1 MSPAKTSQFDLVHSL
16 VLADQHPRVSVPTVA
31 QRAQGS
37 VQLNFQNLSAFERV
51 TDQYANQGVR
61 FDGAIALEPS
71 NPLFQTRVGKL
82 VLMPISNQACF
93 SAQFHGDL
101 RQVDVFVSSARPVC
115 LNAYDAAGNLIDQ
128 VSSDWKQIFSE
139 EGEMRNPLPIQK
151 LELRVPNIVRIV
163 LQSYAPFIV
172 TGLDFEATHS

>member
-1 MSPAKTSQFDLVHSL
+1 MSPAKTSQFDLVQTL
-16 VLADQHPRVSVPTVA
+16 VLADPSRRTSAPIVA
-31 QRAQGS
+31 QRAKGS
-37 VQLNFQNLSAFERV
+37 VQLNFQNLSAFERI
-51 TDQYANQGVR
+51 TDQYANQGIK

-71 NPLFQTRVGKL
+71 NPLFQTGIGKL

-93 SAQFHGDL
+93 SAQFNGDL

-115 LNAYDAAGNLIDQ
+115 LTAYDAEGNLIDQ
-128 VSSDWKQIFSE
+128 ISSDWQQIFSE

-151 LELRVPNIVRIV
+151 LELRTANIAKIV

-172 TGLDFEATHS
+172 TGVDFEANHD